1 MSVLGAVL
9 PAFAPAGT
17 NALALLGIGISSIVD
32 AVLGQISSWVASGA
46 VSFVVGVG
54 HALDATSS
62 VPLSGGF
69 VVVFRAM
76 QRIGAQFAA
85 LFLAVAAIQAVV
97 RQDLAGFARTVVL
110 RLPLALMASALG
122 VEVVSLSLS
131 ATDALS
137 GSVLGAAGG
146 AAGGYLN
153 AFATTLSGSGGVQLA
168 GFEGLLLA
176 VLAAAVAFV
185 LWVELAIRSAAVA
198 VATLFIPLAL
208 AGVVWPATAH
218 WARRLGE
225 TIAALVLAKLVIAAT
240 LSLAVAMIGQP
251 TGPSGL
257 VEGIALLVLAAASP
271 FSVLRVVGIADVG
284 GIGALEGL
292 GRRAVR
298 SASAGVETAGALL
311 GAPGDESVLGAGPAG
326 VDLLPGQTF
335 SGPEF
340 EAEVAAVRARL
351 QPDLAAEGSES
362 REDEER

>member
-1 MSVLGAVL
+1 MLSVSVLGAVV
-9 PAFAPAGT
+9 PAVAPGSVR
-17 NALALLGIGISSIVD
+17 ALALLGIGVSSIVD
-32 AVLGQISSWVASGA
+32 AVLGQISSWVATGA

-69 VVVFRAM
+69 IIVFRAM
-76 QRIGAQFAA
+76 QRVGAQFAA
-85 LFLAVAAIQAVV
+85 LFLAVAAVQAVV

-110 RLPLALMASALG
+110 RLPLALVASALG

-153 AFATTLSGSGGVQLA
+153 ALAMTLSGAGGVQLA

-240 LSLAVAMIGQP
+240 LSLAVALIGQP

-257 VEGIALLVLAAASP
+257 VEGIALLVLAALSP
-271 FSVLRVVGIADVG
+271 FSVLRVVGVADA
-284 GIGALEGL
+284 GALEGL

-298 SASAGVETAGALL
+298 AATAGVETAGALL
-311 GAPGDESVLGAGPAG
+311 GAPGDESVLGPGPVG

-340 EAEVAAVRARL
+340 EAEVAAMRARMR
-351 QPDLAAEGSES
+351 PDLAGEGSQLP
-362 REDEER
+362 EDEDH